1 MFKSKHGL
9 KNKKVLITCGPTW
22 VALDAMRVISN
33 QATGELGFI
42 LAKEFRKAGCK
53 VTLLAGP
60 TIQPRHLTSIEMKR
74 FHFFHEL
81 DHLIK
86 KELKSRFDIFVHC
99 AAVSDYQLKSNF
111 QNKISSGLKR
121 LKLQLVPTAKIINKI
136 KRLSPHTFLV
146 GFKLESFLNKD
157 NLRKKVA
164 KLFINARCD
173 LVVANVLK
181 SHYTG
186 FIFNKNL
193 EVLAKA
199 NSRLE
204 LAKRLIHSLKN
215 QL

>member
-1 MFKSKHGL
+1 M
-9 KNKKVLITCGPTW
+9 LITCGPTW

-60 TIQPRHLTSIEMKR
+60 TIQPMHLTSIETKR

-99 AAVSDYQLKSNF
+99 AAVSDYRLKRSF
-111 QNKISSGLKR
+111 RSKISSELEK
-121 LKLQLVPTAKIINKI
+121 LKLHLVPTAKIINRI
-136 KRLSPHTFLV
+136 KRLSPDTFLV

-181 SHYTG
+181 PHYQG
-186 FIFNKNL
+186 YIVDQNL
-193 EVLAKA
+193 KILARA